1 MWTHHFE
8 QKTNLPVE
16 KLWTVIAD
24 VAGWVNIDHNID
36 KLEISEIPKQGTKFN
51 LKPKGGPTLKF
62 IIDTFNPPSEYAD
75 LCAMPGAKMKTLH
88 TFEKINDNETLIKVD
103 IEIYGTISWL
113 WGRLVGKKHASGLP
127 KQTELFIEAAKKA

>member
-8 QKTNLPVE
+8 QKTDLPIE

-24 VAGWVNIDHNID
+24 VKGWSKIDHNID
-36 KLEISEIPKQGTKFN
+36 KLEISEIPKKGTKFY

-62 IIDTFNPPSEYAD
+62 VIETFNPPFEYAD
-75 LCAMPGAKMKTLH
+75 LCLMPGAKMKTLH
-88 TFEKINDNETLIKVD
+88 TFEKTNDNETLIKVD
-103 IEIYGTISWL
+103 IEIYGVMSWL

-127 KQTELFIEAAKKA
+127 KQTERFIEAAKKL